1 MDLPRRFV
9 TENDPMAWWM
19 WMILGLVLAIAEA
32 QIPTNFFLLAF
43 GIGGL
48 VVGALVG
55 LGWGGP
61 PWTQWLAFTLVSVAA
76 VLVFKRTLTT
86 GAVAGAREVDD
97 LRREAALIIEDV
109 PAGGIGRAELRGTT
123 WSARSSDGAAIASGT
138 RCRVDRVDGLTL
150 WLSAE

>member
-1 MDLPRRFV
+1 
-9 TENDPMAWWM
+9 MAWWL
-19 WMILGLVLAIAEA
+19 WMVLGLVLAIAEA

-43 GIGGL
+43 GVGGL

-61 PWTQWLAFTLVSVAA
+61 PWAQWLAFTVTSVVA
-76 VLVFKRTLTT
+76 VLVFKRTLTRT
-86 GAVAGAREVDD
+86 DVTHTVDD
-97 LRREAALIIEDV
+97 LRRESATVIEEI

-123 WSARSSDGAAIASGT
+123 WGARGVDGVALPRGT

-150 WLSAE
+150 WLRAE

>member
-1 MDLPRRFV
+1 
-9 TENDPMAWWM
+9 MAWWV
-19 WMILGLVLAIAEA
+19 WIVLGLVLVVAEA

-61 PWTQWLAFTLVSVAA
+61 PWLQWLEFTLMSVAA
-76 VLVFKRTLTT
+76 VLVFKRTLTRSDDVT
-86 GAVAGAREVDD
+86 RTVDD
-97 LRREAALIIEDV
+97 LRHESAVVIEDI

-123 WSARSSDGAAIASGT
+123 WGARGAGGAAIARGT
-138 RCRVDRVDGLTL
+138 RCRVERVDGLTL
-150 WLSAE
+150 WLIAE